1 MFNTKVALKRKKL
14 IVEDLIEKEF
24 YSLKS
29 SMSFKEAF
37 KTFQK
42 SGQNDLPIVDGSIFQ
57 GLIFLDQLK
66 GREEYKEAISNINKQ
81 FRSIS
86 IFEDERIIV
95 ALKKMTNE
103 GVSSL
108 PVINSDGTMKGVLLA
123 SHLWDVFAEKSGLVG
138 PGGWIVLSMKNIDY
152 KLSEI
157 AHIVESNGMKI
168 VLHFV
173 NFLQGMDLID
183 VHIKVDREN
192 INELVQTFHRY
203 EYKVSDVIQP
213 KKFSDNWED
222 RFDELMR
229 YFST

>member
-1 MFNTKVALKRKKL
+1 
-14 IVEDLIEKEF
+14 
-24 YSLKS
+24 
-29 SMSFKEAF
+29 
-37 KTFQK
+37 
-42 SGQNDLPIVDGSIFQ
+42 
-57 GLIFLDQLK
+57 
-66 GREEYKEAISNINKQ
+66 
-81 FRSIS
+81 
-86 IFEDERIIV
+86 
-95 ALKKMTNE
+95 MTNE

-108 PVINSDGTMKGVLLA
+108 PVIDSEGTMKGVILA
-123 SHLWDVFAEKSGLVG
+123 SHLWSEFAVKSSLVG

-173 NFLQGMDLID
+173 HFFQGMDLID

-192 INELVQTFHRY
+192 VNELVQTFQRY

-213 KKFSDNWED
+213 KKFSDDWED

-229 YFST
+229 FFST